1 MRELLGA
8 AQCRRCRRLADEP
21 QVHLTPAQ
29 ARLKLIISRL
39 TGAEKQM
46 KRFWKT
52 VGVEGR
58 PEGNFAVLLDK
69 RTLKTPG
76 GVPLLVPKERL
87 PVALCIADEW
97 ENQKSVL
104 KPHTL
109 PMVGRTHFYRCG
121 ARLTVVSQTS
131 IAARAIDGLNNESTR
146 KDVVA
151 YLLRYLD
158 TDTVCFHEEFPQ
170 RLVKL
175 QEAHWK
181 PLIDWVEKTYDVKV
195 NLYEGI
201 LNTKQPDATILKLGS
216 VVSDYDAY
224 KLAAFER
231 AVLASK
237 SYLIALG
244 LVEGFLSADEA
255 AKAAHVEVQS
265 QIDRWGEVED
275 SEYAQIV
282 PWLARTSNG
291 NSPSPLS
298 LSATDST
305 SSTPPH
311 AWRRRSLEGLDLLEG
326 LAEDFDSI
334 GIGRGKLG
342 SPVLRSDRAEPQ
354 LEDIAVTGTGTEG
367 LKPEV
372 DHKGHIEYKLK
383 LLPTSLHRMA
393 KLRTQLKWRLIEGGG
408 VAVYELGLLDD
419 GTLVGLNQ
427 VDMEESLRTLGQML
441 AGLGGGRVQITR
453 VVRLGGNRT
462 AEEQAQLRRD
472 KRDARRARREAAQ
485 MSATLAK
492 ARGEELSS
500 SPKPTSPIAIGLT
513 KPSRPHRTIHTDYPT
528 PIQPRT
534 KPPKPPKPPR
544 RTAEARAEREAA
556 KEKEQERLASV
567 APETPFK
574 PVLLK
579 EGDEEVRYV
588 VEAVVRKASR
598 GDGRRGRR
606 RSSHNEEFA
615 LGFLNPDGDDESS
628 DVLGSPADD
637 LVDDSETVGDGD
649 EGWSY
654 LDFDLAQLSSS
665 VKSSA
670 APFSCR

>member
-1 MRELLGA
+1 MFG
-8 AQCRRCRRLADEP
+8 
-21 QVHLTPAQ
+21 
-29 ARLKLIISRL
+29 
-39 TGAEKQM
+39 EKHS
-46 KRFWKT
+46 
-52 VGVEGR
+52 ES
-58 PEGNFAVLLDK
+58 P
-69 RTLKTPG
+69 
-76 GVPLLVPKERL
+76 RL
-87 PVALCIADEW
+87 P
-97 ENQKSVL
+97 S
-104 KPHTL
+104 
-109 PMVGRTHFYRCG
+109 
-121 ARLTVVSQTS
+121 
-131 IAARAIDGLNNESTR
+131 
-146 KDVVA
+146 
-151 YLLRYLD
+151 
-158 TDTVCFHEEFPQ
+158 
-170 RLVKL
+170 
-175 QEAHWK
+175 
-181 PLIDWVEKTYDVKV
+181 
-195 NLYEGI
+195 
-201 LNTKQPDATILKLGS
+201 
-216 VVSDYDAY
+216 
-224 KLAAFER
+224 
-231 AVLASK
+231 
-237 SYLIALG
+237 
-244 LVEGFLSADEA
+244 
-255 AKAAHVEVQS
+255 
-265 QIDRWGEVED
+265 
-275 SEYAQIV
+275 

-298 LSATDST
+298 LSAADST

-311 AWRRRSLEGLDLLEG
+311 AWRPRSLEGLDLLEG

-342 SPVLRSDRAEPQ
+342 SPVLRSDPAEPE
-354 LEDIAVTGTGTEG
+354 LEDIAVTDTGTEG

-453 VVRLGGNRT
+453 VVRLGGSARPASPASFDSSTPPSLSSSQSSAPSSVTASIPPSHAPSPVPALFSSFDVAADYDDLSFVALAAPPVIDPDTGDISLFPPEPERGPVPYPSNRT

-485 MSATLAK
+485 AAATLAK
-492 ARGEELSS
+492 ARGEDRSS
-500 SPKPTSPIAIGLT
+500 SPKRTSPIAIGST
-513 KPSRPHRTIHTDYPT
+513 TSSRPHRMIHTDYPT
-528 PIQPRT
+528 PIKPRD

-556 KEKEQERLASV
+556 KEKEQERLANV

-606 RSSHNEEFA
+606 RSSHDEEFA
-615 LGFLNPDGDDESS
+615 MGVLSLDGDDEPS
-628 DVLGSPADD
+628 DVLASPDLDD
-637 LVDDSETVGDGD
+637 SADDSETVGEGD

-665 VKSSA
+665 IKSSA
-670 APFSCR
+670 AASPRT

>member
-1 MRELLGA
+1 MLRSAVSKRLFQAAAPCTRCASSSAPLNAAAAADSQTNRESTSFPL
-8 AQCRRCRRLADEP
+8 RR
-21 QVHLTPAQ
+21 
-29 ARLKLIISRL
+29 
-39 TGAEKQM
+39 GAEKQM

-109 PMVGRTHFYRCG
+109 PM
-121 ARLTVVSQTS
+121 TS

-244 LVEGFLSADEA
+244 LVEGFLSVDEA

-275 SEYAQIV
+275 SECAHIV

-298 LSATDST
+298 LSAADST

-311 AWRRRSLEGLDLLEG
+311 AWRPRSLEGLDLLEG

-342 SPVLRSDRAEPQ
+342 SPVLRSDPAEPE
-354 LEDIAVTGTGTEG
+354 LEDIAVTDTGTEG

-485 MSATLAK
+485 AAATLAK
-492 ARGEELSS
+492 ARGEDRSS
-500 SPKPTSPIAIGLT
+500 SPKRTSPIAIGST
-513 KPSRPHRTIHTDYPT
+513 TSSRPHRMIHTDYPT
-528 PIQPRT
+528 PIKPRD

-556 KEKEQERLASV
+556 KEKEQERLANV

-606 RSSHNEEFA
+606 RSSHDEEFA
-615 LGFLNPDGDDESS
+615 MGVLSLDGDDEPS
-628 DVLGSPADD
+628 DVLASPDLDD
-637 LVDDSETVGDGD
+637 SADDSETVGEGD

-665 VKSSA
+665 IKSSA
-670 APFSCR
+670 AASPRT